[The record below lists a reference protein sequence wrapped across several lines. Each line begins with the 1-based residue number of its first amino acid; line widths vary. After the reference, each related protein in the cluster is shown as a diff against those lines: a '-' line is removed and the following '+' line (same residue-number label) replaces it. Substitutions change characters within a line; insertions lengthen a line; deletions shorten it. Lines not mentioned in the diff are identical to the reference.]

1 MTIDVSQV
9 AAADVAEFFLSAVDE
24 SSGDRMTNLR
34 LQKLLYYAQG
44 WHLALLGESLF
55 SEDIQ
60 AWKHGPVVRALYD
73 KYKQYGW
80 ERIPAADHF
89 SRSLF
94 KGDSG
99 DVLDQVWETY
109 GQFSAKHLEDMT
121 HRERPWL
128 EARDSCMD
136 HESSNATISR
146 NVMRDYFRSV
156 MHDNERRREYAHE
169 LAYMLWPETEEE
181 RDLVALSSSMFAELC
196 D

>member
-1 MTIDVSQV
+1 
-9 AAADVAEFFLSAVDE
+9 
-24 SSGDRMTNLR
+24 MTNLR

-44 WHLALLGESLF
+44 WHLALLGEPLF
-55 SEDIQ
+55 SEEIQ
-60 AWKHGPVVRALYD
+60 AWTHGPVVRPLYD

-80 ERIPAADHF
+80 ERIPPAGHF
-89 SRSLF
+89 SPTLF
-94 KGDSG
+94 KDDSR

-109 GQFSAKHLEDMT
+109 GQFSAKHLENMT

-128 EARDSCMD
+128 EAREGCVD
-136 HESSNATISR
+136 HEGSSATISR